1 MRSMLLIIL
10 MLSCLTAQAF
20 AEEQPVSFGTEVQEE
35 LERLGNE
42 GIEVVTAPVDTE
54 NYGPLVTLA
63 VAGGVALTYVF
74 DEDIRNKLHGANS
87 GTLNTVADVGSGIGN
102 PFVHLGVAAAVYGG
116 ARLASSAKWQET
128 GLMLGEA
135 AILADA
141 TSLIL
146 KQTIGRGR
154 PFASNDKGSF
164 RLLQFKSD
172 FDSLPSMHT
181 ASSFAMA
188 SVMAATTEN
197 LAGKALYYLGATF
210 VGFSRMQKDKHW
222 ASDIILGAAVGELC
236 GRVVTNYHAGK
247 SRVAIA
253 PLVSG
258 DSALLALVGRW

>member
-1 MRSMLLIIL
+1 MRSVLVIFLVW
-10 MLSCLTAQAF
+10 SCLTTRAF
-20 AEEQPVSFGTEVQEE
+20 AEEQPDSFGTVVQGE
-35 LERLGNE
+35 LVRFGNE
-42 GIEVVTAPVDTE
+42 SLDLVTAPIDTK

-74 DEDIRNKLHGANS
+74 DTDVRNKLQGARS
-87 GTLNTVADVGSGIGN
+87 GALNTVADVGSGIGN

-116 ARLASSAKWQET
+116 GRLASSAEWQET
-128 GLMLGEA
+128 GEMLGEA
-135 AILADA
+135 ALLADA
-141 TSLIL
+141 TSFIL
-146 KQTIGRGR
+146 KESIGRGR

-164 RLLQFKSD
+164 RPLQFKSD
-172 FDSLPSMHT
+172 YDSLPSMHT

-188 SVMAATTEN
+188 SVMASRTSN

-236 GRVVTNYHAGK
+236 GRVVKNYHAGN

-258 DSALLALVGRW
+258 DSALLALVGKW